1 MTGDMRTTLTREII
15 EAAPLGSRTFDAQVP
30 GLALRVTRNGHRAF
44 VLRYRHLGKR
54 REIVLGA
61 AADLTASEA
70 RRRAR
75 KQRALLDDDHDPLAV
90 RDQRRAEAKERAA
103 RLTLADFADVYKKA
117 TTKKASSKRS
127 DESILKLHIL
137 PRLGRKAVADIGRL
151 DAQALH
157 DALSETPTR
166 ANRAFALLSHML
178 TVAASK
184 GYRDAP
190 LPRKCVKKNP
200 ETARDRYLSGTEQL
214 NLWKAL
220 VALDDTPHRDSAQAL
235 RLLMLTG
242 CRKGE
247 VVGLAWSE
255 VDLEGACL
263 RLADSKTGKRTIP
276 LFPDALAILTAREP
290 GHRSAYVFPSDDLK
304 TARKEVEVAWRL
316 ARDTAKL
323 TGVRIHDLRHS
334 FAASG
339 IEAGL
344 TLPEIGA
351 LLGHKAT
358 ATTARYAHVSDAV
371 ARNASNRV
379 GARLASIVAAAD
391 GLRAVQ

>member
-1 MTGDMRTTLTREII
+1 MTDDMRTTLTREVI
-15 EAAPLGSRTFDAQVP
+15 ESAAPSTRTFDTQVP
-30 GLALRVTRNGHRAF
+30 GLALRVTPSGHRAF
-44 VLRYRHLGKR
+44 ILRYRHLGKR
-54 REIVLGA
+54 REIVLGSA
-61 AADLTASEA
+61 TDLTASEA

-90 RDQRRAEAKERAA
+90 RDQKRAEAKERAS
-103 RLTLADFADVYKKA
+103 RVTLKEFVETYQKA
-117 TTKKASSKRS
+117 AQKKASSKRS
-127 DESILKLHIL
+127 DDSILKLHIL

-157 DALSETPTR
+157 DALAKTPTR

-178 TVAASK
+178 TVAAAK
-184 GYRDAP
+184 GYREAP

-200 ETARDRYLSGTEQL
+200 EVARDRYLSTTEHL

-220 VALDDTPHRDSAQAL
+220 VALDETAHVDSAQAL
-235 RLLMLTG
+235 RLIMLTG

-247 VVGLAWSE
+247 IVGLAWAE
-255 VDLEGACL
+255 VDLENACI

-276 LFPDALAILTAREP
+276 LFPEALAILQGREP
-290 GHRSAYVFPSDDLK
+290 GHRSAYVFPSEDGK
-304 TARKEVEVAWRL
+304 AARKDVEVAWRL

-334 FAASG
+334 FAAAG
-339 IEAGL
+339 IAAGL

-351 LLGHKAT
+351 LLGHKAA

-379 GARLASIVAAAD
+379 GARFASIVDAAD
-391 GLRAVQ
+391 GLKAVR